1 MDTMSFSLTRMR
13 SGISRVTKSLGI
25 QSPMLEKLLNT
36 MSIGEGIIRTFTG
49 SIQFL
54 KSVSESYLAVVKT
67 WNMLMDVDF
76 TKAIMKAGLAIWGYI
91 AKIGALIGAK
101 WSLVTA
107 QLAVLASNP
116 FTLALAM
123 VAIASIAMIVSY
135 VGSLRRETE
144 RTTNAMKTL
153 GEVTVKGS
161 VFPDMLEWMKKIREE
176 TRKPIEIKV
185 DVTTTSTTRGR
196 DVGRNIGEY
205 VAFEV
210 ARRRRE

>member
-1 MDTMSFSLTRMR
+1 
-13 SGISRVTKSLGI
+13 
-25 QSPMLEKLLNT
+25 MLEKLLNT